1 MRSVFVRCACLL
13 TALAGASALAG
24 EVDQRD
30 AQTPSAPV
38 IPGGVTPRI
47 IIEEEE
53 QGLLGVPDES
63 AAKAE
68 DQGQA
73 KAEQHAT
80 FVVTCKLVRPNQDS
94 GWREPGLVVAT
105 VPADE
110 STKIPVRLKIENL
123 PGGGAAETDELR
135 LEVPGTGGAESIPQG
150 HQIHVKVSQVKR
162 GRVRFDAT
170 VEFQNVARKG
180 DHEFRAAGH
189 SGRFVGELAIGKPAQ
204 VVLETDD
211 LGQPKHWVEFV
222 VRAAG
227 EEIDEADAASRAY
240 PVVYSVAGLVRV
252 DSRLKP
258 GKRPE
263 LDFAPLIKKIEAK
276 VSPDSWASAGGEGKI
291 QSFARNASLVVTQT
305 AAVHEQLAAYLQQLL
320 DDEDAIQTALER
332 Q

>member
-13 TALAGASALAG
+13 MALAGASALAG

-73 KAEQHAT
+73 KAEQYAT
-80 FVVTCKLVRPNQDS
+80 FVVTCKLVQPKRRA

-105 VPADE
+105 VGANE
-110 STKIPVRLKIENL
+110 SAKIPVRLKIEDFSGFGFAEMDEL
-123 PGGGAAETDELR
+123 SFTVPGADDAESIAVGHQIQVKVTPAGPRRVRLDAAVEFRDVECQAEHELR
-135 LEVPGTGGAESIPQG
+135 L
-150 HQIHVKVSQVKR
+150 
-162 GRVRFDAT
+162 
-170 VEFQNVARKG
+170 
-180 DHEFRAAGH
+180 AGH